1 MAKPDVCG
9 RTSADGETSSWGLQ
23 PQSEKYSPSRDTQ
36 EIHSLGLFAVI
47 TSQSWLLIAVLIICV
62 ESSNLSPSLLP
73 VELCKTATF
82 LSWTSCCK
90 ISAISVTSCDY
101 NAFQK
106 TQQTLQCH
114 TQTQQPMEGRN
125 RLRNGRQVS
134 RPDDLHLSLNSMCLH
149 PAVHRTTSVSVS
161 AAVGMW
167 WSLFAFLGIKK
178 GNAYTLTHVY
188 AHSRSA
194 QPREADRW
202 ESQNVALF
210 GWKPTWCVL
219 LKKLIS

>member
-125 RLRNGRQVS
+125 RLRNGQVRS
-134 RPDDLHLSLNSMCLH
+134 HVRAWDL
-149 PAVHRTTSVSVS
+149 TTFISPEFDVS
-161 AAVGMW
+161 APGCTQDYLCERVSSSWNVVEFVCFPWNKEGQRVHAHTRIRT
-167 WSLFAFLGIKK
+167 LAFSSTEG
-178 GNAYTLTHVY
+178 
-188 AHSRSA
+188 SR
-194 QPREADRW
+194 
-202 ESQNVALF
+202 
-210 GWKPTWCVL
+210 
-219 LKKLIS
+219 